1 MTDPYAILG
10 VSKSASPDEIRRA
23 YRKLAKELHPDAN
36 PGDTAAEDRFKQ
48 VSAAFKLLSNAET
61 RARYDRGEI
70 DAQGNERAA
79 FHPGYAGAGAARGQ
93 ARAGG
98 FEDISDIFSDLFTD
112 FRPRSR
118 ARRGAD
124 LRFRLDLDF
133 LDAAKGGTKRVT
145 LPAGRTLD
153 VRTPPGVTDRQV
165 LRLGGQ
171 GEPGA
176 AGGPPGDAL
185 VELHVRPHKYFSR
198 DGDDVRL
205 DLPVSFAEA
214 VKGAKVRAPTI
225 DGPVEVRVPPGSTSG
240 TLLRLRGKGFATR
253 AGKRGDQ
260 IIRLM
265 IDLPTED
272 AELKRF
278 AESWQPPKGY
288 DPRMKLR

>member
-1 MTDPYAILG
+1 MTDPYSILG
-10 VSKSASPDEIRRA
+10 VPKSADADEIRRA

-36 PGDTAAEDRFKQ
+36 PGDQAAEDRFKK
-48 VSAAFKLLSNAET
+48 VSSAFKLLSNTET

-70 DAQGNERAA
+70 DGEGNERAA
-79 FHPGYAGAGAARGQ
+79 FHPGYAGAGRAQARG
-93 ARAGG
+93 AG

-118 ARRGAD
+118 ARKGAD

-133 LDAAKGGTKRVT
+133 LDAAKGATKRVT

-153 VRTPPGVTDRQV
+153 VRTPPGVTDGQT
-165 LRLGGQ
+165 LRLAGQ
-171 GEPGA
+171 GEPGVS
-176 AGGPPGDAL
+176 GGPPGDAL

-225 DGPVEVRVPPGSTSG
+225 DGAVEVQVPAGASSG
-240 TLLRLRGKGFATR
+240 TLLRLRGKGFPTKG
-253 AGKRGDQ
+253 GKRGDQ
-260 IIRLM
+260 IVRVL
-265 IDLPTED
+265 IDLPADD
-272 AELKRF
+272 AALKAF
-278 AESWQPPKGY
+278 VADWQPPKGY

>member
-1 MTDPYAILG
+1 MTDPYSILG
-10 VSKSASPDEIRRA
+10 VQKNASADEIRSA

-36 PGDTAAEDRFKQ
+36 PGDSKSEDRFKQ

-61 RARYDRGEI
+61 RAKYDRGEI

-79 FHPGYAGAGAARGQ
+79 FHPGAGRGAG
-93 ARAGG
+93 RAQSGG
-98 FEDISDIFSDLFTD
+98 FEDVSDIFSDLFTD

-118 ARRGAD
+118 ARKGAD

-133 LDAAKGGTKRVT
+133 LDAAKGATKRVT

-153 VRTPPGVTDRQV
+153 VRTPPGVTDGQTV
-165 LRLGGQ
+165 RLAGQ
-171 GEPGA
+171 GEPGS
-176 AGGPPGDAL
+176 AGGPAGDAL

-214 VKGAKVRAPTI
+214 VAGAKVRAPTI
-225 DGPVEVRVPPGSTSG
+225 DGPVEVRVPAGSTSG
-240 TLLRLRGKGFATR
+240 TLLRLRGKGFASR
-253 AGKRGDQ
+253 KGKKGDQ
-260 IIRLM
+260 IIRLLV
-265 IDLPTED
+265 DVPD
-272 AELKRF
+272 NDPALKSF

>member
-1 MTDPYAILG
+1 MTDPYSILG
-10 VSKSASPDEIRRA
+10 VPKSADADEIRRA

-36 PGDTAAEDRFKQ
+36 PGDKAAEDRFKK

-70 DAQGNERAA
+70 DGEGNERAA

-93 ARAGG
+93 TRAGG

-118 ARRGAD
+118 ARKGAD

-133 LDAAKGGTKRVT
+133 LDAAKGATKRVT

-153 VRTPPGVTDRQV
+153 VRTPPGVTDGQT
-165 LRLGGQ
+165 LRLAGQ

-225 DGPVEVRVPPGSTSG
+225 DGAVEVQVPPGSSSG
-240 TLLRLRGKGFATR
+240 TLLRLRGKGFPTKG
-253 AGKRGDQ
+253 GKRGDQ
-260 IIRLM
+260 IIRVL
-265 IDLPTED
+265 IDLPADD
-272 AELKRF
+272 AALKSF
-278 AESWQPPKGY
+278 AADWQPPKGY